1 MAMLRCSKTLENRM
15 PQMMNGKLFD
25 TTEVGKMFAGFTFPG
40 FDVGALMTIQSKN
53 LEALTQANQ
62 LAVAGFQAFA
72 KMQVELTRD
81 AIEEASALVRDWA
94 ETKAPEEK
102 LQKQA
107 AFAKKALARGVTN
120 THEMVELA
128 GKTQAAAFGVLNKR
142 FSESMDEMAS
152 FAKKEPVT
160 SEQNGTKK
168 AQRR

>member
-1 MAMLRCSKTLENRM
+1 
-15 PQMMNGKLFD
+15 MMNGKPFD
-25 TTEVGKMFAGFTFPG
+25 ATEVGKMFAGFTFPG
-40 FDVGALMTIQSKN
+40 FDVGAVMAIQSKN

-72 KMQVELTRD
+72 KMQVELTRA

-107 AFAKKALARGVTN
+107 AFAKRALARGVTN

-142 FSESMDEMAS
+142 FTESLDEMAS
-152 FAKKEPVT
+152 FAKKEPET
-160 SEQNGTKK
+160 SMQNGTKK